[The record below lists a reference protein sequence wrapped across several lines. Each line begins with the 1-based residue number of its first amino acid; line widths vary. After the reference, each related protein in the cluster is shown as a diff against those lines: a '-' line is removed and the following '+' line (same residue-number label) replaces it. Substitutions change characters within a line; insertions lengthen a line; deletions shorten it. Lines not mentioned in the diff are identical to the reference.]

1 MVRYRESARRISCWI
16 QTVVGEFNCAVAG
29 SQTSDRPL
37 ARKPSQPT
45 CPAAKPSSQQSF
57 CRIQH
62 RLGLEQA
69 YTRAQW
75 PGSWAYVHYSD
86 INVAKACGLLTSLD
100 QAQQGL
106 INYKGSIC
114 LKWKFGKLTVSL
126 SQFAHLWAWSLK
138 TLCPIPALPKT
149 KAFRLF
155 VAGRWWWPSEALPVK
170 VGGLQPD
177 QQVETIRTEI
187 GDFVVFLVFLQN
199 SRRRRRRCH
208 HWCCCSTSL
217 LLLSW

>member
-1 MVRYRESARRISCWI
+1 MS
-16 QTVVGEFNCAVAG
+16 
-29 SQTSDRPL
+29 P
-37 ARKPSQPT
+37 K
-45 CPAAKPSSQQSF
+45 
-57 CRIQH
+57 H
-62 RLGLEQA
+62 
-69 YTRAQW
+69 
-75 PGSWAYVHYSD
+75 
-86 INVAKACGLLTSLD
+86 LTSLD

-155 VAGRWWWPSEALPVK
+155 VAGRWWWPSEALPVE

-208 HWCCCSTSL
+208 RWCCCSRRCCCYRRRRCCCCHGSRCCRFCHCRRRTTFDVVSETSL
-217 LLLSW
+217 TF